1 MNVTITVNGKR
12 IQADVPA
19 GQTLLQ
25 FLREQGYRSV
35 KCGCETTNCG
45 LCSVW
50 MDEKTVLS
58 CSVPV
63 GRADGH
69 RITTLEGV
77 EKEAKEFADFM
88 AKEGAEHC
96 GFCSPGMMMQVLAM
110 KKENRTWTDEEIK
123 HWLAG
128 NLCRCTG
135 YMGQLRAIRAWL
147 LKGGEAA

>member
-88 AKEGAEHC
+88 AKEGAEQC
-96 GFCSPGMMMQVLAM
+96 GFCSP
-110 KKENRTWTDEEIK
+110 
-123 HWLAG
+123 
-128 NLCRCTG
+128 
-135 YMGQLRAIRAWL
+135 
-147 LKGGEAA
+147 

>member
-63 GRADGH
+63 GRVWKKRQRNLRILWQKRGRSNVDSVH
-69 RITTLEGV
+69 RE
-77 EKEAKEFADFM
+77 
-88 AKEGAEHC
+88 
-96 GFCSPGMMMQVLAM
+96 
-110 KKENRTWTDEEIK
+110 
-123 HWLAG
+123 
-128 NLCRCTG
+128 
-135 YMGQLRAIRAWL
+135 
-147 LKGGEAA
+147 

>member
-50 MDEKTVLS
+50 MDEKISAVLQCACGTRGWS
-58 CSVPV
+58 SHYHAGGC
-63 GRADGH
+63 GKRGKG
-69 RITTLEGV
+69 I
-77 EKEAKEFADFM
+77 
-88 AKEGAEHC
+88 C
-96 GFCSPGMMMQVLAM
+96 GFYG
-110 KKENRTWTDEEIK
+110 KR
-123 HWLAG
+123 
-128 NLCRCTG
+128 
-135 YMGQLRAIRAWL
+135 
-147 LKGGEAA
+147 GGRSNVDSVHRE

>member
-69 RITTLEGV
+69 RITTLEGLGQMRKSSTGWQGIFV
-77 EKEAKEFADFM
+77 AVPAIWDSFVPSEP
-88 AKEGAEHC
+88 
-96 GFCSPGMMMQVLAM
+96 GF
-110 KKENRTWTDEEIK
+110 
-123 HWLAG
+123 
-128 NLCRCTG
+128 
-135 YMGQLRAIRAWL
+135 
-147 LKGGEAA
+147 

>member
-50 MDEKTVLS
+50 MDEKQCCPAVCLWDARMVIALPRWRVWKKRQRNLRILWQKRGRS
-58 CSVPV
+58 NVDSV
-63 GRADGH
+63 H
-69 RITTLEGV
+69 RE
-77 EKEAKEFADFM
+77 
-88 AKEGAEHC
+88 
-96 GFCSPGMMMQVLAM
+96 
-110 KKENRTWTDEEIK
+110 
-123 HWLAG
+123 
-128 NLCRCTG
+128 
-135 YMGQLRAIRAWL
+135 
-147 LKGGEAA
+147 

>member
-69 RITTLEGV
+69 RITTLELSLIHIS
-77 EKEAKEFADFM
+77 EPTR
-88 AKEGAEHC
+88 H
-96 GFCSPGMMMQVLAM
+96 
-110 KKENRTWTDEEIK
+110 
-123 HWLAG
+123 
-128 NLCRCTG
+128 
-135 YMGQLRAIRAWL
+135 
-147 LKGGEAA
+147 

>member
-50 MDEKTVLS
+50 MDEKKQCCPAVCLWDARMVS
-58 CSVPV
+58 HYHAGGC
-63 GRADGH
+63 GKRGKG
-69 RITTLEGV
+69 I
-77 EKEAKEFADFM
+77 
-88 AKEGAEHC
+88 C
-96 GFCSPGMMMQVLAM
+96 GFYGKRGGGAM
-110 KKENRTWTDEEIK
+110 WILFTGNDD
-123 HWLAG
+123 AG
-128 NLCRCTG
+128 ACHE
-135 YMGQLRAIRAWL
+135 
-147 LKGGEAA
+147 KGKQDLDR

>member
-69 RITTLEGV
+69 RIPRWRV
-77 EKEAKEFADFM
+77 W
-88 AKEGAEHC
+88 
-96 GFCSPGMMMQVLAM
+96 
-110 KKENRTWTDEEIK
+110 KKRQR
-123 HWLAG
+123 
-128 NLCRCTG
+128 NLRILWQKRG
-135 YMGQLRAIRAWL
+135 RSNVDSVHR
-147 LKGGEAA
+147 E

>member
-69 RITTLEGV
+69 RITTLW
-77 EKEAKEFADFM
+77 
-88 AKEGAEHC
+88 
-96 GFCSPGMMMQVLAM
+96 
-110 KKENRTWTDEEIK
+110 KKRQR
-123 HWLAG
+123 
-128 NLCRCTG
+128 NLRILWQKRG
-135 YMGQLRAIRAWL
+135 RSNVDSVHR
-147 LKGGEAA
+147 E